1 MKRVLVILLLSV
13 FLVSALCACGTAP
26 ASDDDGDTLTVAAS
40 TYPIAL
46 LAEAVTEGAD
56 GVTVKAVVNQQISC
70 VHDYTLT
77 TTDMQTIE
85 SADILLLNGA
95 GLDDF
100 MGDVLA
106 VYDGTTADC
115 SENVP
120 LLTMTEG
127 DEAGEPDPH
136 IWMDPARA
144 AIMAQNIAAVLSEA
158 DPDNAD
164 LYRQNAEN
172 AAAELTALRDEL
184 NAEVCGNDAYC
195 QELIT
200 FHDGFGYFAD
210 ALGLTIL
217 RAIEEEAGSEASAQ
231 DIAMIIDLIRAH
243 QLPVIFGEVNGS
255 HSTAEAIARET
266 GVAVHDLTL
275 IMNGDVS
282 DGLAGYESA
291 LRANVEALKIPEG
304 GAA

>member
-1 MKRVLVILLLSV
+1 MKRVLISLLLCVLLIS
-13 FLVSALCACGTAP
+13 SLCACGTVP
-26 ASDDDGDTLTVAAS
+26 DGEEENTLTVAAS

-46 LAEAVTEGAD
+46 LADAVTEGVD
-56 GVTVKAVVNQQISC
+56 GVTVKAVINQEISC

-100 MGDVLA
+100 MDDVLA
-106 VYDGTTADC
+106 VYDGTVADC
-115 SENVP
+115 SENVT
-120 LLTMTEG
+120 LLTM
-127 DEAGEPDPH
+127 AHGETDPH

-144 AIMAQNIAAVLSEA
+144 AVMAQNIAEALSKT

-164 LYRQNAEN
+164 IYRQNAEE
-172 AAAELTALRDEL
+172 AALRLTALRDEL
-184 NAEVCGNDAYC
+184 YGEVCGNDAYC

-210 ALGLTIL
+210 TLGLTIL

-231 DIAMIIDLIRAH
+231 DIAEMIDLVREH

-255 HSTAEAIARET
+255 HSSAEAIARET
-266 GVAVHDLTL
+266 GVEVHDLTL

-282 DGLAGYESA
+282 DGLDAYEAA
-291 LRANVEALKIPEG
+291 LRANVEALRIPEG